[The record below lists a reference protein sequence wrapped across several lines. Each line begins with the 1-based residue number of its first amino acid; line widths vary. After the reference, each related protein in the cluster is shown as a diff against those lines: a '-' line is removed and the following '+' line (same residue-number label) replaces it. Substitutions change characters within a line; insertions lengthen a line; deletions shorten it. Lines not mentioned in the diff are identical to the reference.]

1 MDFCEELQKPSI
13 QCQLAKPNE
22 KFSGRKGKKS
32 YAKATERLN
41 PEKTKAAHS
50 CLST

>member
-22 KFSGRKGKKS
+22 KLTYRYEAESPEVVEGRQRNSGQVQ
-32 YAKATERLN
+32 
-41 PEKTKAAHS
+41 
-50 CLST
+50 